1 MNEMRACKHFFVL
14 GLICGLAIVYSSGDP
29 KVEEI
34 KKNIGGGE
42 CNDSEDCNNNGLCE
56 SKSEEKGVC
65 SCVVGFT
72 GPNCENEDQNSKNSL
87 GSLVSTSEVK
97 EKGTKSGKVR
107 TRLHRISDALKR
119 GSQYKLYGLTPESAA
134 KAEQPVLIFN
144 PANEEYIFVSD
155 DVKNSEKQNFYV
167 ESNEKNFADT
177 TLFLMKKVP
186 NDANKYY
193 IYNPKKKC
201 YLYISHS
208 KSGYMGIFYRRNN
221 VLASPVEPKSSQD
234 ESKYV
239 FEFELGNDAYRI
251 KQGDLYLY
259 ISKDTKGVFFSK
271 PILKADTKEE
281 LEDSGAQFFQLNLRE
296 DVTNIKIEVQGE
308 KRYDAKD
315 LDTVLSGQQTD
326 TKVCNERDGNNLQHH
341 YKQDHQ
347 KKSSVR
353 YSKVTGFSISGETGS
368 FAATVGKFGFT
379 YSSQTTTEN
388 TEEFTETVGIEFNYD
403 VGPGKCACLSV
414 VRKIVKY
421 KVPFKLEAK
430 SRDNKVVEANGV
442 IDVTET
448 LQLEAHIKDV
458 NVGTNCPYQV

>member
-1 MNEMRACKHFFVL
+1 MRKFV
-14 GLICGLAIVYSSGDP
+14 VD
-29 KVEEI
+29 
-34 KKNIGGGE
+34 
-42 CNDSEDCNNNGLCE
+42 
-56 SKSEEKGVC
+56 
-65 SCVVGFT
+65 
-72 GPNCENEDQNSKNSL
+72 EDQNSKNSL

-296 DVTNIKIEVQGE
+296 
-308 KRYDAKD
+308 
-315 LDTVLSGQQTD
+315 
-326 TKVCNERDGNNLQHH
+326 
-341 YKQDHQ
+341 
-347 KKSSVR
+347 VR
-353 YSKVTGFSISGETGS
+353 STCF
-368 FAATVGKFGFT
+368 
-379 YSSQTTTEN
+379 
-388 TEEFTETVGIEFNYD
+388 
-403 VGPGKCACLSV
+403 L
-414 VRKIVKY
+414 
-421 KVPFKLEAK
+421 
-430 SRDNKVVEANGV
+430 
-442 IDVTET
+442 
-448 LQLEAHIKDV
+448 
-458 NVGTNCPYQV
+458 